1 MFSTCLSY
9 FLCLLMGCCRGYNS
23 AMDEIHDI
31 NSVPSEQIEF
41 SLTENDIAPIYLPQY
56 WGNRGSNSSL
66 YEYDLINQPSSSGS

>member
-1 MFSTCLSY
+1 MPVWLSHL
-9 FLCLLMGCCRGYNS
+9 LCLFIGCSCGYNS

-31 NSVPSEQIEF
+31 NSIPSEQIEF